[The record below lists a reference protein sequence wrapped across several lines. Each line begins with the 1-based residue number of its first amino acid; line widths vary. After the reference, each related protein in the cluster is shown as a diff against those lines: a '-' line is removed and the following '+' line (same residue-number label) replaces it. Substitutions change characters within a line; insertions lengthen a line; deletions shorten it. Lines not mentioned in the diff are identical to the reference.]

1 MAQLA
6 PDGSITA
13 LLEQGASFDGR
24 LTFEGTVRI
33 GGHFRGEIF
42 TNDTLVINPGA
53 QVEAQIEAETVIISG
68 AVKGNIFARRRVIM
82 HPPAI
87 FQGTVTTPSLRID
100 EGVLFEG
107 AVVHAEEL
115 GCLLC
120 PPGRIYRTLNSLRL
134 RTFLRWNY

>member
-1 MAQLA
+1 MAEIES
-6 PDGSITA
+6 DGGVTA
-13 LLEQGASFDGR
+13 LLEKGASFDGR

-33 GGHFRGEIF
+33 GGDFRGEIF

-53 QVEAQIEAETVIISG
+53 HVEAQIEAETVIISG

-107 AVVHAEEL
+107 ASYM
-115 GCLLC
+115 
-120 PPGRIYRTLNSLRL
+120 PKN
-134 RTFLRWNY
+134 

>member
-1 MAQLA
+1 MASVDPKNDLSKGPNGGA
-6 PDGSITA
+6 ITA
-13 LLEQGASFDGR
+13 LLEKGASFDGR

-33 GGHFRGEIF
+33 GGDFRGEIF
-42 TNDTLVINPGA
+42 TNDTLVVNPGA
-53 QVEAQIEAETVIISG
+53 HVEAQIEAETVIISG

-107 AVVHAEEL
+107 ASYM
-115 GCLLC
+115 
-120 PPGRIYRTLNSLRL
+120 PKN
-134 RTFLRWNY
+134 